1 MEILSQRKGTGFV
14 IRMKPQRIPTFTRQY
29 GFFTHLSSASAP
41 HQKLPKGF
49 RMLQLGFG
57 SIASCHCMRVSHQAL
72 LLSEKNSSP
81 WRAVQ
86 SPERAAGSSGQVQ
99 LQHHANVPLACRQ
112 KCCLSQYAPSK
123 QHSTSLCN
131 LCISFLNGCVKA
143 PLLHPKGWGKKASSK
158 PFYETC
164 ANCEVCANHPSWWG
178 WHQTVCLQPGGAGK
192 GGWRSKG
199 KVRAALMHH
208 LRGSSASR
216 RRCCLAQSCFPWPQG
231 SCSSAVSKQSRR
243 GVLAAVPLFVPAPL
257 CSRSLGAGRV
267 AYLHKAGCSTRLPLP
282 TKTEGGRGKHIGNS
296 LLPSPMHIHC
306 WCREIYEPVLSVPH
320 GPGFPR
326 IGVQFTASES
336 PRRCINL
343 PPPLLMTHVNPLPPH
358 QQQEGVFA

>member
-1 MEILSQRKGTGFV
+1 
-14 IRMKPQRIPTFTRQY
+14 
-29 GFFTHLSSASAP
+29 
-41 HQKLPKGF
+41 
-49 RMLQLGFG
+49 
-57 SIASCHCMRVSHQAL
+57 MRVSHQAP

-123 QHSTSLCN
+123 QHSTFLCN
-131 LCISFLNGCVKA
+131 LFVSFLNGCVKA
-143 PLLHPKGWGKKASSK
+143 PLLHSKGWGKKASSK
-158 PFYETC
+158 PFYETH
-164 ANCEVCANHPSWWG
+164 ANCEVCAKHPSWWG

-199 KVRAALMHH
+199 KVRAALMHR
-208 LRGSSASR
+208 LRGSLASCG
-216 RRCCLAQSCFPWPQG
+216 RCCSAQSCFPWPQG
-231 SCSSAVSKQSRR
+231 SCSSAVSKQSRQ

-282 TKTEGGRGKHIGNS
+282 TKTGGGKHIGNS
-296 LLPSPMHIHC
+296 LLPSPMHIYC

-343 PPPLLMTHVNPLPPH
+343 PPPLLMTHVNLLPPH
-358 QQQEGVFA
+358 QQQGGVFA